1 MPGSNIT
8 MLQIVAKGLGELKT
22 NVVFVGGSVAELYAD
37 NPAASDIRTT
47 LDIDCIIK
55 LRSRMAHARLEEKL
69 RTMGFVNDTSM
80 GAPICRWIFHG
91 IKVDIMPTD
100 ENILGFSNYWYSE
113 GIENKITKRLSNG
126 TEINVLSPEYYLA
139 SKFEAHKNRGGND
152 LRQSHDFEDIIFI
165 IDNCNDLLEI
175 IKKANHSVRDY
186 LKEECQILLANNNLI
201 EGLESALPYGSG
213 DQRIIMITEII
224 RNISGIKE

>member
-1 MPGSNIT
+1 

-113 GIENKITKRLSNG
+113 GIENKITKRLSKG

>member
-1 MPGSNIT
+1 

-201 EGLESALPYGSG
+201 EGLDSALPYGSG

>member
-55 LRSRMAHARLEEKL
+55 LRSRMAHARLEKKL

-113 GIENKITKRLSNG
+113 GIENKITKRLSKG

>member
-37 NPAASDIRTT
+37 IPAASDIRTT

-113 GIENKITKRLSNG
+113 GIENKITKRLSKG

-201 EGLESALPYGSG
+201 EGLESALPYGAG

>member
-1 MPGSNIT
+1 

-55 LRSRMAHARLEEKL
+55 LRSRMAHARLEKKL

-113 GIENKITKRLSNG
+113 GIENKITKRLSKG

-201 EGLESALPYGSG
+201 EGLESVLPYGSG

>member
-113 GIENKITKRLSNG
+113 GIENKITKRLSKG